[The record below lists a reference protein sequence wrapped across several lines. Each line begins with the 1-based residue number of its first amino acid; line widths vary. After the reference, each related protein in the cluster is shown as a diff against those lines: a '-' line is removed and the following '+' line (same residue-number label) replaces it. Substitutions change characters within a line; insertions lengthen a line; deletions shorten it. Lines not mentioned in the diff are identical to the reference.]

1 MLLYV
6 ACGGAI
12 GASARY
18 LLMAQIARIY
28 GNNFPYSTIAV
39 NIIGS
44 LLMGVLI
51 ETLARTNMSMNSDI
65 RALVVV
71 GMLGGFTTF
80 STFSLDFF
88 KLFETGQ
95 ILAALIYA
103 VVSVTLSLVSIFA
116 GVYLIKIM
124 L

>member
-12 GASARY
+12 GASARH
-18 LLMAQIARIY
+18 LMMVQIARIY
-28 GNNFPYSTIAV
+28 GNDFPYSTIAV

-65 RALVVV
+65 RALVAV
-71 GMLGGFTTF
+71 GILGGFTTF

-95 ILAALIYA
+95 ILSALIYA
-103 VVSVTLSLVSIFA
+103 VASVILSLVAIFA